1 MSNDVKQWLA
11 EIKDLKQQLAD
22 TIRDRDAENESAVK
36 WRELYNTEAQ
46 QRRTESK
53 LAQQQIETLKTEI
66 KQLQQESLQLKS
78 ENPNAAAAIEE
89 EVGKLQKF
97 EELQAKLKEVMLER
111 DRLTDALKIE
121 QANHA
126 QTRKSLTAVIGDT
139 IDQLTKERATGNKEG
154 ATIKAEE
161 GMENQV

>member
-22 TIRDRDAENESAVK
+22 TIRDRDAEHESAVK

-53 LAQQQIETLKTEI
+53 LAQQQIETLKAEI
-66 KQLQQESLQLKS
+66 QQLQQESLQLKS

-139 IDQLTKERATGNKEG
+139 IDQLTKERATNNKEG
-154 ATIKAEE
+154 VTIKAEE
-161 GMENQV
+161 GMENKL